1 VAISRAESPGPEP
14 VVQEAHPPLTSEA
27 IETVVVDGLAL
38 AQQLRKHM
46 SEEVGKLVSSGRRPP
61 CLAVVLV
68 GDDPASAS
76 YIKGK
81 RRACKRV
88 GMDSVEHDLPAEASQ
103 EEVIGLIQRLNRDAA
118 VDGILVQLPLPDAV
132 NANAVAA
139 AIDPDKDVDGVSP
152 TNAGLLLAGEE
163 GLFPCTPLGILEIL
177 DHYKIPLEG
186 ANAVVIGRSMI
197 VGKPISLM
205 LQQRH
210 ATVTMCHSRTRDL
223 AGICRSA
230 DLIVAATGRPRMVKA
245 DWIRPGA
252 AVIDVGVSSVEGEL
266 VGDVDLESAIG
277 VAKLITPHRRGVG
290 PMTITMLLHNTLIA
304 YRKRMSP

>member
-1 VAISRAESPGPEP
+1 MA
-14 VVQEAHPPLTSEA
+14 
-27 IETVVVDGLAL
+27 
-38 AQQLRKHM
+38 
-46 SEEVGKLVSSGRRPP
+46 EEVGKLVESGRRPP

-88 GMDSVEHDLPAEASQ
+88 GMESVEHDLPADASQ
-103 EEVIGLIQRLNRDAA
+103 EEVISLVERLNRDDG

-132 NANAVAA
+132 SANDVAA
-139 AIDPDKDVDGVSP
+139 AIDPAKDVDGVGPIS
-152 TNAGLLLAGEE
+152 GGRLLAGEE
-163 GLFPCTPLGILEIL
+163 GLFPCTPLGILAIL
-177 DHYKIPLEG
+177 DHHGIPLKG
-186 ANAVVIGRSMI
+186 ADAVVIGRSMI

-223 AGICRSA
+223 PGICRRA
-230 DLIVAATGRPRMVKA
+230 DLIVAATGSPRMVKA
-245 DWIRPGA
+245 DWIKPGA
-252 AVIDVGVSSVEGEL
+252 AVIDVGVTSVDGEL
-266 VGDVDLESAIG
+266 VGDVDLENAIG
-277 VAKLITPHRRGVG
+277 VAALITPHRRGVG

-304 YRKRMSP
+304 YRSRIAR

>member
-1 VAISRAESPGPEP
+1 
-14 VVQEAHPPLTSEA
+14 LTSEA

-38 AQQLRKHM
+38 AQQLRKEM
-46 SEEVGKLVSSGRRPP
+46 AEEVGKLVASGQRPP

-88 GMDSVEHDLPAEASQ
+88 GMESVEHDLPAEATQ
-103 EEVIGLIQRLNRDAA
+103 EAVISLVQRLNQDDGI
-118 VDGILVQLPLPDAV
+118 DGILVQLPLPDAV
-132 NANAVAA
+132 SANAVAA
-139 AIDPDKDVDGVSP
+139 AIDPSKDVDGVGPIS
-152 TNAGLLLAGEE
+152 GGRLLAGEE
-163 GLFPCTPLGILEIL
+163 GLFPCTPLGILAIL
-177 DHYKIPLEG
+177 DHYGVPLEG

-223 AGICRSA
+223 PGTCRRA

-252 AVIDVGVSSVEGEL
+252 AVIDVGVSSVDGEL
-266 VGDVDLESAIG
+266 VGDVDLENAIG
-277 VAKLITPHRRGVG
+277 VASLITPHRRGVG

-304 YRKRMSP
+304 YRSRISR